1 MIRCFVLGLVL
12 TAVVTGLLWAGFG
25 QAAIVPGVTFGLLST
40 AIQLLA
46 LRHLKAR
53 WAGSN
58 REFLEGVGIGMA
70 LRVLGIVLMLVAIV
84 VDRGRFPPLPTAFGF
99 LGVLIPLLFLE
110 VRFAR

>member
-1 MIRCFVLGLVL
+1 VIRCFALGLAL
-12 TAVVTGLLWAGFG
+12 TAVVTALLWAGFG
-25 QAAIVPGVTFGLLST
+25 EPAVVPGVTFGLLST

-46 LRHLKAR
+46 LRHLKAG
-53 WAGSN
+53 WSGSN
-58 REFLEGVGIGMA
+58 REFLQGVGIGMA
-70 LRVLGIVLMLVAIV
+70 LRMLGIVLVLVAIV